1 MILSANESVGKA
13 PLQRGKIADS
23 PFQIFGAT
31 DLLQLFPPQSLH
43 VCVDSFLRRGD
54 FAVDASHLEEGRR
67 GTASQ
72 VCGEAFVECRKVVEF
87 APGLSKEDVNSESWC
102 LELGK
107 HDRLD

>member
-1 MILSANESVGKA
+1 VAVREV
-13 PLQRGKIADS
+13 ADS

-31 DLLQLFPPQSLH
+31 DLLQLFLPQSLD
-43 VCVDSFLRRGD
+43 VCVDSLLRRDD

-87 APGLSKEDVNSESWC
+87 APGLSKGDVSSKLWC
-102 LELGK
+102 VELK
-107 HDRLD
+107 KQDRSD